1 MGLQGWIRR
10 RFWGLAVGTVVTAL
24 VTIAYAAGWTDRV
37 GATTLDLAFRYV
49 NHIDADDRIV
59 LIDINDPAIERIG
72 RWPWPRRYYADLVD
86 SLHEA
91 GAAIIAMDIVLPEP
105 MPPRI
110 EHPDLSKDY
119 DVDPPRVVLGDV
131 HIEDAIKDD
140 DELAAA
146 LRRAGNVYMAM
157 FSKLARPDRPVERME
172 AEARKLFDQD
182 PEADLETFIR
192 RTGVAR
198 GESAEQQFE
207 QQRLAWALED
217 DFSLDVDALAER
229 LDESAEAVELH
240 LADAKRLA
248 ARRLAAQFL
257 LDHSAASFEEFY
269 RRVLPDRPLEERTPD
284 RAELIRGYR
293 TERALGFVL
302 GPQPDVPAGVRG
314 HLAHGWDL
322 APPVDKIAEAAR
334 GVAFV
339 TFEPDRV
346 DGVFRH
352 LPVVIEVGGKLVP
365 HLGFAVASDLLKL
378 DTKSIAWRD
387 DGALTVR
394 DRAGKRQ
401 WEIPLGDDGRTLI
414 NWHLDRSHPE
424 WTRSFVH
431 VPAARVMEVP
441 LNRRAMVE
449 NEKTLQLTMAE
460 AVALR
465 FADNQAGYADYA
477 ALVRRRNDLK
487 ERNQPPPASLVAA
500 IENVEQQTR
509 DWLVFM
515 RQSIAGVEPQDESE
529 EEEFAQYRRLHGEL
543 VEGTLAQQIE
553 QKNERLAKRNEQ
565 LQAELRAKL
574 EGKVCFVGYT
584 ATAVADTVN
593 SPVFENMPGVLAHA
607 NVLNTIVQDRFPRV
621 APRWISATLIVVS
634 GLLVTL
640 LTSSRGPWVSLI
652 CVVVLMAALL
662 LLGASFF
669 RTAQYF
675 LDGGIIAVFAVFVS
689 WAFITLYR
697 QVVEERQR
705 RQIAKSLA
713 RQTSPAIA
721 AQLAHGK
728 TEADFVPQPAVVTC
742 YFSDLQGFTALS
754 EALGPERTKNVLNR
768 YLAVMSQVLLKHQ
781 GSSKFMG
788 DGIFAYFNSP
798 IWPCPDHVIA
808 GCEAALESRSALEEL
823 KRSESGGEFA
833 REFDSLVMRAGL
845 NSGPVFAGNYGSGDR
860 AEYTCIGDTV
870 NLAARLEPAN
880 KVFGTEILVSETCHE
895 ALSDRYVFRW
905 LGKLQ
910 VKGKTRAVGVYELIS
925 REGEATADQTRYA
938 ECFARAVDL
947 FQQRQ
952 WDPAREAFER
962 CRALRHHDP
971 AIELYCAEISRL
983 TDNPPPE
990 DWNQGLELTTK

>member
-1 MGLQGWIRR
+1 MGLRGWIRR
-10 RFWGLAVGTVVTAL
+10 RFWGLVVGTVVTAL
-24 VTIAYAAGWTDRV
+24 VAIAYGAGWTDRI
-37 GATTLDLAFRYV
+37 GAITLDLAFRYV
-49 NHIDADDRIV
+49 NRIDADDQIV

-86 SLHEA
+86 SLHDA

-105 MPPRI
+105 MKPRI
-110 EHPDLSKDY
+110 EHPNLSEDY

-146 LRRAGNVYMAM
+146 LRQAGNAYMAM
-157 FSKLARPDRPVERME
+157 FSKLARPDRPVERLE
-172 AEARKLFDQD
+172 AEARKLFDQN
-182 PEADLETFIR
+182 PNADLELFAQ
-192 RTGVAR
+192 RTGVAP
-198 GESAEQQFE
+198 GESAEPQF
-207 QQRLAWALED
+207 QRQRLAWALER
-217 DFSLDVDALAER
+217 DFALDVEALAER
-229 LDESAEAVELH
+229 FGLSAEAVELH

-248 ARRLAAQFL
+248 ARRLAARFL
-257 LDHSAASFEEFY
+257 ADDPAASFEDFY
-269 RRVLPDRPLEERTPD
+269 RYVLPDRPLEERTPD

-293 TERALGFVL
+293 TARALAFVL
-302 GPQPDVPAGVRG
+302 GPQPDVPASLRG

-339 TFEPDRV
+339 TFEADRV

-365 HLGFAVASDLLKL
+365 HLGFAVAGDLLDL
-378 DTKSIAWRD
+378 DIKSIAWSD
-387 DGALTVR
+387 DGSLVVR

-401 WEIPLGDDGRTLI
+401 WKIPVADDGRTLI

-441 LNRRAMVE
+441 LNRRAMME
-449 NEKTLQLTMAE
+449 NEKTLGLTMAE

-487 ERNQPPPASLVAA
+487 KSNQEPAASLVAA
-500 IENVEQQTR
+500 IEDVEQQTR

-515 RQSIAGVEPQDESE
+515 HQSIAGVEPQDERE
-529 EEEFAQYRRLHGEL
+529 AADFEQLRRLHDQLATGA
-543 VEGTLAQQIE
+543 LAQEIE
-553 QKNERLAKRNEQ
+553 QKNERLATRNEQ
-565 LQAELRAKL
+565 LQAELRSRI

-593 SPVFENMPGVLAHA
+593 SPVFKDMPGVLAHA
-607 NVLNTIVQDRFPRV
+607 NLLNTMLQDRFPRI
-621 APRWISATLIVVS
+621 APRWISVGLIVVS
-634 GLLVTL
+634 GLVVTL
-640 LTSSRGPWVSLI
+640 LTSWRGPWVSLI
-652 CVVVLMAALL
+652 CVVLLMAGLVVP
-662 LLGASFF
+662 GAVLF
-669 RTAQYF
+669 RTHRYF
-675 LDGGIIAVFAVFVS
+675 VEGGTVAVVGVFIS

-697 QVVEERQR
+697 QVVEEKQR

-742 YFSDLQGFTALS
+742 YFSDLQGFTSLS
-754 EALGPERTKNVLNR
+754 EALGPERTKDVLNR
-768 YLAVMSQVLLKHQ
+768 YLGVMSEVLLKHQ

-823 KRSESGGEFA
+823 KRSEAGGEFA
-833 REFDSLVMRAGL
+833 GEVDSLVMRAGL

-895 ALSDRYVFRW
+895 ALCNRYVFRW

-910 VKGKTRAVGVYELIS
+910 VKGKTRAVGVYELIG
-925 REGEATADQTRYA
+925 REGEVTTDQTRYA
-938 ECFARAVDL
+938 ECFARAVTL

-962 CRALRHHDP
+962 CRVLRHHDP
-971 AIELYCAEISRL
+971 AIELYRAEITRL
-983 TDNPPPE
+983 AEHPPPE
-990 DWNQGLELTTK
+990 EWNQGIELTTK